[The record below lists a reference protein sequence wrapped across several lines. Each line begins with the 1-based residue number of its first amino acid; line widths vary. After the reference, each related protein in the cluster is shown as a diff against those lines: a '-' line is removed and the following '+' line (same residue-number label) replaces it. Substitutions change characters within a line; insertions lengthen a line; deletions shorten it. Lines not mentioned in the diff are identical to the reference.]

1 MVAVTLDLPEIEPL
15 AKGPCDSKI
24 KLFGGRGNLGLA
36 EEIATY
42 LGTRLGEA
50 DVKNFADG
58 EVYVRIN
65 ESIRG
70 ADVFIIQSTCS
81 PVNDNL
87 MEMLIMVDAMKRAS
101 ANSITAVIPYFG
113 YARQDRKTVGRE
125 AISAK
130 LVADLIATAGAH
142 RVLAMDLHTG
152 QLQGFFNI
160 LTDHLYVTPVIL
172 NYLKRQLPK
181 NEDVV
186 IVSPD
191 AGGVERARAYAK
203 KLNAPIAIIDKR
215 RSAHN
220 QAQVF
225 HIIGDVK
232 DRHAVIVDDMID
244 TGGTMCAGAQLLIDE
259 GAKSVRAAAAHAVF
273 SGPAIERLNNS
284 CFEEVIVTNTIP
296 LQPEAEGSQK
306 IVQLSVAP
314 ILGEAIR
321 RIHDDESVS
330 RMFE

>member
-1 MVAVTLDLPEIEPL
+1 MVAMTLDLPELEPL
-15 AKGPCDSKI
+15 IQGPCDSKI
-24 KLFGGRGNLGLA
+24 KLFGGRGNPALA

-42 LGTRLGEA
+42 LGTSLGDAEI
-50 DVKNFADG
+50 KNFADG

-70 ADVFIIQSTCS
+70 ADVFIIQSTSS
-81 PVNDNL
+81 PVNNNL
-87 MEMLIMVDAMKRAS
+87 MEMLIMIDAMKRAS

-172 NYLKRQLPK
+172 NYLKRQLAG
-181 NEDVV
+181 EDVV

-203 KLNAPIAIIDKR
+203 KLDAPIAIIDKR

-225 HIIGDVK
+225 HIIGDVAGK
-232 DRHAVIVDDMID
+232 HAVLVDDMID
-244 TGGTMCAGAQLLIDE
+244 TGGTMCAGAQLLLDQ

-273 SGPAIERLNNS
+273 SGPAIDRLANS
-284 CFEEVIVTNTIP
+284 VFEEVIVTNTIP
-296 LQPEAEGSQK
+296 LKPEAEACDK
-306 IVQLSVAP
+306 IVQISVAP